1 MESNEEAEPR
11 RRRRRGG
18 IQQRLARERGESQVE
33 SAVLA
38 LLMFN
43 LAAGLLS
50 GVRCHEIAKAAQID
64 NRKAREGYEFP
75 ELDRLAD
82 IKHGKNL
89 SSSVEKILADQSKL
103 PMPMEVDMPYTKGNS
118 KALITVPH
126 EMFAALFSE
135 TRAWAQCILPSTEK
149 LENLWFSFSSHPCM
163 EGHPAK
169 QVANWMRTFV
179 PIELHGDEVPV
190 IGVGK
195 VWCFSALAFSW
206 MSLIAHGL
214 GSAVQDDTFYIWG
227 VFEKFMIPSTDLTL
241 GTMAT
246 LFRIMRWSFNAM
258 YEGTWPTHDWRGIKQ
273 LLHMLNLTCS
283 AKLLVCVLLFSL
295 SIFANLK
302 QFQV

>member
-1 MESNEEAEPR
+1 MEEPDEQAHPR
-11 RRRRRGG
+11 RKRRKG
-18 IQQRLARERGESQVE
+18 IQQRIARERADCEME

-38 LLMFN
+38 LLMYN

-50 GVRCHEIAKAAQID
+50 GVTCHEIAKASQTD
-64 NRKAREGYEFP
+64 NKKAREGYEFP
-75 ELDRLAD
+75 ELDRLAN
-82 IKHGKNL
+82 IRHGRNL
-89 SSSVEKILADQSKL
+89 SSTVERIMADQSKL
-103 PMPMEVDMPYTKGNS
+103 PMPMEVDMPYKKGNS

-126 EMFAALFSE
+126 EMFAAMFSE
-135 TRAWAQCILPSTEK
+135 TRAWAQCILPSNEK
-149 LENLWFSFSSHPCM
+149 LEEFWFLFSSHPCM

-169 QVANWMRTFV
+169 QCANWMSTFI
-179 PIELHGDEVPV
+179 PIMLHGDEVPV

-214 GSAVQDDTFYIWG
+214 GSVVQDDTFYIWG
-227 VFEKFMIPSTDLTL
+227 VFEKFMVPSVDQTL

-246 LFRIMRWSFNAM
+246 FYRIMRWSFNAM

-273 LLHMLNLTCS
+273 LRLIFNSTCS
-283 AKLLVCVLLFSL
+283 AKLLGCFLLLSL
-295 SIFANLK
+295 SLFANLK